1 MHEKTRDALVPLTLL
16 AAASGARTMAGVA
29 AVWPRTPP
37 RLLAAAEL
45 VADKVP
51 GVPNR
56 VDRALILGRIA
67 AGALVGV
74 AVAGRS
80 GRNRGEFAL
89 IGGLIAFASTHA
101 TYRMRRA
108 LGVRLPS
115 IAAALVEDA
124 IVVGAAAAGAALLRA
139 ER

>member
-1 MHEKTRDALVPLTLL
+1 MHDKTREALLPLTLL

-29 AVWPRTPP
+29 AIWPRTPS

-45 VADKVP
+45 IGDKLP

-74 AVAGRS
+74 AVAGRT
-80 GRNRGEFAL
+80 GRNRGELAL

-108 LGVRLPS
+108 LSDRFPS
-115 IAAALVEDA
+115 MAAALVEDA
-124 IVVGAAAAGAALLRA
+124 IVVGAAAVGAAMLRS

>member
-1 MHEKTRDALVPLTLL
+1 MHAKTREAFLPLTLL

-29 AVWPRTPP
+29 AISPRTSP

-45 VADKVP
+45 IADKVP
-51 GVPNR
+51 SVPDR
-56 VDRALILGRIA
+56 VDPALILGRIA

-74 AVAGRS
+74 AVAGRTE
-80 GRNRGEFAL
+80 RNRGELAL

-101 TYRMRRA
+101 TYRLRRA
-108 LGVRLPS
+108 LSDRLPS

>member
-1 MHEKTRDALVPLTLL
+1 MHGRTREALVPLTLL
-16 AAASGARTMAGVA
+16 AAASGARTMAGLA
-29 AVWPRTPP
+29 ALWPRTSP

-45 VADKVP
+45 IADKVP

-74 AVAGRS
+74 AVAGRT
-80 GRNRGEFAL
+80 GRNRGELAL

-101 TYRMRRA
+101 SYIVRRA
-108 LGVRLPS
+108 LSDRLPS

-124 IVVGAAAAGAALLRA
+124 IVVGAAAAGVALMRT